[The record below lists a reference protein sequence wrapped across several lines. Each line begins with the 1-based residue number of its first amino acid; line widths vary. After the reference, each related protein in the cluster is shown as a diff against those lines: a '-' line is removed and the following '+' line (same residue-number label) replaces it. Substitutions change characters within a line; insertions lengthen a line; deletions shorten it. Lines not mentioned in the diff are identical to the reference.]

1 MTRVRVAEDVCRFLE
16 IGDRE
21 RREIVLLPTVHY
33 AHGALLNRILCKAKV
48 DDVTVVDIEGDR
60 SALGLLLA
68 QGYVAIEGGSRCENL
83 LWRWRSWR
91 CSWSWRHCRDRG
103 VV

>member
-48 DDVTVVDIEGDR
+48 DDVTVVDIEGDPA
-60 SALGLLLA
+60 ALGVLLA
-68 QGYVAIEGGSRCENL
+68 QGYVKIERGTIWERL

-91 CSWSWRHCRDRG
+91 CSWSWCHCRDRG
-103 VV
+103 VK